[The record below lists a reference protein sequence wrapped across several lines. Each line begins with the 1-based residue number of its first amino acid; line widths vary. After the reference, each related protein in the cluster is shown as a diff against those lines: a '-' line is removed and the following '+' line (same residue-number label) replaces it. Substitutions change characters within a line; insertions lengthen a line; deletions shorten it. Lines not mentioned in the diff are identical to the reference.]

1 MISHEIGKHAF
12 YIPEENKILATSLF
26 GVLDAVNTM
35 FGANINIGRS
45 KVSATSRNFIETAD
59 GVSKEAGFGY
69 RGLYDFFKNELKVP
83 IDVERSFAR
92 TSNSWHIFLDKTYKE
107 AYDRYSA
114 VEKLMETAQEELTDV
129 EGEDEGSLT
138 DNTEIKNEELIE
150 QQEGDNNN
158 AEDHEWEEETQDLPS
173 DVGADTEAGSSQ
185 DEEGTADE
193 SGTPDVGGTGS
204 DVPELTQ
211 EEPVTEVKPK
221 RRSGKKKI
229 TTE

>member
-12 YIPEENKILATSLF
+12 YISEENKILATSLF

-35 FGANINIGRS
+35 FGANINISRS

-69 RGLYDFFKNELKVP
+69 RGLYEFFKNELKIPV
-83 IDVERSFAR
+83 DVERSFAR

-107 AYDRYSA
+107 AYDKYSA
-114 VEKLMETAQEELTDV
+114 VEKLMEAAQEELTDV
-129 EGEDEGSLT
+129 EDEDKDLST
-138 DNTEIKNEELIE
+138 KNTEVKNEEFIE

-158 AEDHEWEEETQDLPS
+158 AEDHERKKEKENLPS
-173 DVGADTEAGSSQ
+173 DVGTDTEARSSQ
-185 DEEGTADE
+185 DEEGTTDE
-193 SGTPDVGGTGS
+193 SGTPDVGGTGT
-204 DVPELTQ
+204 DVPELNQ
-211 EEPVTEVKPK
+211 EEPVTEAKPK